1 MDLESLRQFASQSE
15 VDSANQGLVS
25 LEVEPQ
31 QELVILGAGLA
42 GLSAGYLA
50 AKAGLRVIVFEAAST
65 VGGLAKTFTHRGF
78 RFDLGGHRF
87 ITKSKRVEKFVTD
100 ILQGD
105 FLVVPRK
112 SKIYMLNRYFDY
124 PLKPANA
131 IFALGPSTTLRII
144 WDYFKEKVKQRIQPP
159 HLVSLEDWVVN
170 QFGRKMFDLYFRQYS
185 EKVWGIA
192 SHKIDQEWV
201 AQRIE
206 GLSLWTAIKHGIFKR
221 AGNKTATL
229 CDQFIYP
236 AMGIGQISDRL
247 RAGIEEENPVV
258 TNTQVT
264 QIHHE
269 DFLVNYVVARNYEHC
284 YQVEGSDFVSSI
296 PFTNLVQLLK
306 PAPPDDVIE
315 AASQLKYRDIVIVT
329 IMLNRERVTDL
340 TWLYLP
346 EKELPFGRL
355 HEPRNWSPYAA
366 PEGMT
371 HLVLE
376 YFCFKADEIWNLSD
390 TELTAMTVEYLEK
403 LGFIN
408 KNEVIDSCVVKQTN
422 AYPLFEVGYWRHYK
436 KILDYLKQF
445 KNLHPVGRTGMF
457 RYYNMDHAME
467 TGINVAEEIM
477 CRKPLQPVRMCS

>member
-1 MDLESLRQFASQSE
+1 M
-15 VDSANQGLVS
+15 
-25 LEVEPQ
+25 
-31 QELVILGAGLA
+31 
-42 GLSAGYLA
+42 
-50 AKAGLRVIVFEAAST
+50 
-65 VGGLAKTFTHRGF
+65 
-78 RFDLGGHRF
+78 
-87 ITKSKRVEKFVTD
+87 
-100 ILQGD
+100 
-105 FLVVPRK
+105 
-112 SKIYMLNRYFDY
+112 
-124 PLKPANA
+124 
-131 IFALGPSTTLRII
+131 GPSTTLRII